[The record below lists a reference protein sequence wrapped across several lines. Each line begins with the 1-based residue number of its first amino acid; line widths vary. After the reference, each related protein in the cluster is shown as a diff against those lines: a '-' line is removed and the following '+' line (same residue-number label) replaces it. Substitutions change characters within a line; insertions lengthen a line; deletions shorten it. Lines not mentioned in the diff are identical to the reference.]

1 MVDDAV
7 ERKPW
12 RNPRVVEVETPQDVG
27 VQAKRAPVLSSVSQ
41 PKMPPVQV
49 TKEPEAQVARPK
61 PLIFVPQRLVV
72 LAVVAN
78 KLVVVA

>member
-12 RNPRVVEVETPQDVG
+12 RNPRVVEVETPHVVG
-27 VQAKRAPVLSSVSQ
+27 VQEKVPVLSSVSQ